1 MLVVSHYLPTC
12 GGTINGA
19 LTCNREL
26 TCNDDLYVNGHTDLE
41 SVAIYGS
48 FGIENDVQFSGGHVS
63 GVGLKVTQYSGG
75 SSSSQSTLISKFDNV
90 VLLMTN
96 GYYRLPEM
104 DVNDDGHLIMIKR
117 LAGGG
122 TDHNVH
128 VMWNNGWHN
137 GNTVSLAPMLVDRG
151 LCGGDIEFQTYM
163 DARTFI
169 YCRDLSMNGYQGV
182 WVEWKNPRDW

>member
-1 MLVVSHYLPTC
+1 MLVVSHYLPTG

-26 TCNDDLYVNGHTDLE
+26 TCNDDLYVNGETDLN
-41 SVAIYGS
+41 SVRIFGS
-48 FGIENDVQFSGGHVS
+48 FSITNGVDFTGGHVS
-63 GVGLKVTQYSGG
+63 GVGLKVKQYSGG
-75 SSSSQSTLISKFDNV
+75 SSSSPTLISKSDNV

-96 GYYRLPEM
+96 GYYKLPIM

-117 LAGGG
+117 LVGGG
-122 TDHNVH
+122 VDHNVH
-128 VMWNNGWHN
+128 VMWNTGWHGYN
-137 GNTVSLAPMLVDRG
+137 VSQAPMLVDRG
-151 LCGGDIEFQTYM
+151 LCGGDIEFQAYM

-169 YCRDLSMNGYQGV
+169 YCQDLSMNGYKGV